1 MLKTISIFILGVAVL
16 TSCGNSEQT
25 QAMEDGKKMAKAL
38 KELKPGGIAT
48 SADGWTMKA
57 KFNGK
62 AWSANSMIS
71 PQVAGR
77 VFGEKNGESIS
88 LPFDR
93 RGMVVGKKTKFS
105 QNNAVDLM
113 TNDEVALWGGY
124 AGEMEI
130 TKVDDEWAEGTFFVT
145 GSTDSPAKQ
154 MEVTDGFFRISL
166 IKKQ

>member
-1 MLKTISIFILGVAVL
+1 MIKIISICILLVSVL
-16 TSCGNSEQT
+16 TSCGNNEQT
-25 QAMEDGKKMAKAL
+25 QAMEDGKKMVSAL
-38 KELKPGGIAT
+38 KEMQPGGIAT
-48 SADGWTMKA
+48 SADGWTMTA

-62 AWSANSMIS
+62 PWSANSLMS
-71 PQVAGR
+71 PEVAGR
-77 VFGEKNGESIS
+77 IVGENNGESIS
-88 LPFDR
+88 LPYDR

-130 TKVDDEWAEGTFFVT
+130 TKVDAGWAEGKFYVT
-145 GSTDSPAKQ
+145 GSSDSPTKQ